1 MSRRF
6 CAVVTSVAIIIAALP
21 AASAAQAQPSPDLA
35 SYVDPMIGTYPPGF
49 VNPGP
54 VMPHGMVGLGPD
66 TEGPLNYGGYHY
78 VNNTITGFSHIH
90 TSAGVFRG
98 GQIPVMPVAGDVI
111 LDDPVS
117 QVPGIGPQAT
127 PIPGYASPFNHAAE
141 TAEPGYYQVL
151 LERYGID
158 AELTATER
166 VGVHRY
172 TFPPAQAASIVFDPA
187 RNLDGYN
194 NTASVSFEDEL
205 VTGHIDSSDDEV
217 KVFFAASFD
226 QPVRSARTFKDG
238 AFTAGSAQSGRRVGA
253 VVAFDPGS
261 VVEMKVGISF
271 TDLDGALGNLQAET
285 KDKTF
290 KDKTFDDVRAEAWAA
305 WNKALATVKVEG
317 GTDDEKT
324 SFYTALYHAQFF
336 PNLFSDADGRY
347 RGFDDEIRRA
357 DFDHYTQFSLW
368 DSYRGQNQLLAVIS
382 PDRYS
387 DMVRS
392 LLDMYRQSGTDG
404 QSGKLPR
411 WTFANRDPSHMSGNP
426 VIPFIGEGWCRGVL
440 SELPEFEKDELLEA
454 MRERTLNEPSDKY
467 DKLGYEPVP
476 PLDTHPGGIPM
487 VDQLHDGGGGNAGTT
502 LEYGI
507 ADFSLALMS
516 ESRGVAIERDRLLAR
531 SVYYRNLLDPETR
544 WIRPRD
550 EDGKWF
556 KEFLPEND
564 YGFQEGTSWQYS
576 WLVMQDLAG
585 LFRRMGGRETVEQR
599 LDIFFNLPA
608 SGTLPIVWPKVQNQ
622 GTVFGLVYAGNQY
635 APGNEHD
642 LQTPFLYNYTGAP
655 WKTQAV
661 ARGAASL
668 FTPTPDGLPGNDDL
682 GALSGWLVWTML
694 GIYPMTPGAP
704 MYTVASPVF
713 EKATIQRPD
722 QASLVIEA
730 PGASAVNRYVQ
741 TARLDGALLDKTWF
755 TETDGQNL
763 LLELGPVPNTD
774 WGSAPE
780 AAPPSL
786 SRDPDPDS
794 DPDGDPGLDRFG
806 CIADRP
812 QTQPIATA
820 LAYVGDTHGR
830 GATVRLAARL
840 LDASGTPL
848 DDMPIEFAFDGATY
862 PAATGADGVA
872 EVIVKASG
880 HGRSQPV
887 TATFAGNH
895 AYLGSMVQ
903 AAIAWGKPL

>member
-1 MSRRF
+1 MRKLF
-6 CAVVTSVAIIIAALP
+6 GAALAAVIVSSVVP
-21 AASAAQAQPSPDLA
+21 ASAVAAPTDLA
-35 SYVDPMIGTYPPGF
+35 SHVDPMIGTYPPGF

-54 VMPHGMVGLGPD
+54 VMPYGMVGLGPD

-117 QVPGIGPQAT
+117 QIPGIGT
-127 PIPGYASPFNHAAE
+127 EGSPIPGYASPFSHAAE

-151 LERYGID
+151 LARYGID

-172 TFPPAQAASIVFDPA
+172 TFPPTQAASIVFDPA
-187 RNLDGYN
+187 RNLDGYG
-194 NTASVSFEDEL
+194 NTASVLIEDGI
-205 VTGHIDSSDDEV
+205 VSGHIDSNDDNV

-226 QPVRSARTFKDG
+226 QPFTAARTFEDG
-238 AFTAGSAQSGRRVGA
+238 VFSDAASQDGTRTGA
-253 VVAFDPGS
+253 VVTFAPGS

-271 TDLDGALGNLQAET
+271 TDAQGALTNLEAET
-285 KDKTF
+285 TG
-290 KDKTFDDVRAEAWAA
+290 KTFDDVRAEAWAA
-305 WNKALATVKVEG
+305 WNEALGTVVVEG
-317 GTDDEKT
+317 GTDAEKT

-347 RGFDDEIRRA
+347 RGFDDDEILDA
-357 DFDHYTQFSLW
+357 GFDHYTQFSLW
-368 DSYRGQNQLLAVIS
+368 DSYRGQNQLLAVIA

-392 LLDMYRQSGTDG
+392 LLDMYRQSDPR
-404 QSGKLPR
+404 KLPR

-440 SELPEFEKDELLEA
+440 SDMAEADKDDLLTA
-454 MRERTLNEPSDKY
+454 MRERTLNNPGGNY
-467 DKLGYEPVP
+467 DELGYAPVP
-476 PLDTHPGGIPM
+476 RLGTHPGGIPK

-516 ESRGVAIERDRLLAR
+516 DSRGVEAERDRLMTR
-531 SVYYRNLLDPETR
+531 SLYYRNLLDPETR
-544 WIRPRD
+544 WIRPRH
-550 EDGKWF
+550 EDGTWF
-556 KEFLPEND
+556 EEFLPEND

-576 WLVMQDLAG
+576 WLAMQDLAG
-585 LFRRMGGRETVEQR
+585 VVELMGGRDAVQQR

-608 SGTLPIVWPKVQNQ
+608 SGTLPVVWPKVQNQ
-622 GTVFGLVYAGNQY
+622 ATAFGLVYAGNQY

-642 LQTPFLYNYTGAP
+642 LEAPFVYNYAGAP

-694 GIYPMTPGAP
+694 GVYPMTPGAP

-713 EKATIQRPD
+713 EKATIQRSGED
-722 QASLVIEA
+722 LVIEA

-741 TARLDGALLDKTWF
+741 TAELDGVPLDKTWF
-755 TETDGQNL
+755 TETEGQNL
-763 LLELGPVPNTD
+763 ALELGPVPNMA

-786 SRDPDPDS
+786 STN
-794 DPDGDPGLDRFG
+794 PGLDGFG
-806 CIADRP
+806 CISDRP
-812 QTQPIATA
+812 QTEPIATT
-820 LAYVGDTHGR
+820 LTYVGDTHGR
-830 GATVRLAARL
+830 GVTVRVAARL
-840 LDASGTPL
+840 LDASGTAL
-848 DDMPIEFAFDGATY
+848 EGLTIDFSFDGATY
-862 PAATGADGVA
+862 AATTGADGVA
-872 EVIVKASG
+872 EVIVKAGG

-887 TATFAGNH
+887 TATFSGSE
-895 AYLGSMVQ
+895 AYLGSVVQ
-903 AAIAWGKPL
+903 AEIVWGQPL